1 MPNVRNQEVVKS
13 LAEKFKAMKGLIL
26 TEYHGLT
33 VEEISELRSKL
44 RQLGSEYTVVKN
56 TLSEIALK
64 EAGIEGIEAGAN
76 FSGPTALVIENGDI
90 VSSAKAVFDFAKTH
104 TKLKVRA
111 GFLDGKFVD
120 AAVVEQLSAL
130 PLREV
135 LLAKMLGS
143 MNAPITGF
151 VNVLVAN
158 IRCLVTVLSAISK
171 RQAV

>member
-1 MPNVRNQEVVKS
+1 MPNVRNREVVKS

-44 RQLGSEYTVVKN
+44 RSLGSEYTVVKN

-64 EAGIEGIEAGAN
+64 EAGIEAGAN
-76 FSGPTALVIENGDI
+76 FSGSTALVIENGDI

-135 LLAKMLGS
+135 LLAKILSS
-143 MNAPITGF
+143 MNAPITSF

-158 IRCLVTVLSAISK
+158 IRGLVTVLSAISK
-171 RQAV
+171 KQAV

>member
-44 RQLGSEYTVVKN
+44 RSLGSEYTVVKN

-64 EAGIEGIEAGAN
+64 EAGIEAGAN

-135 LLAKMLGS
+135 LLAKILSS
-143 MNAPITGF
+143 MNAPITSF

-158 IRCLVTVLSAISK
+158 IRGLVTVLSAISK
-171 RQAV
+171 KQAV